1 MKLALLQILYIFV
14 VPIVLIYT
22 GILPVD
28 FRVLLL
34 FFVTLLTVGIMR
46 HEKMTHEE
54 SGLIKPWWKY
64 WEWYLL
70 VLVVGLAFT
79 VYLSNFIPERKIIPI
94 WKNVRLLTLFI
105 PISILQEV
113 LYRSFLMHKLKSLF
127 NNMWTVILANT
138 FLFTLLHIIYPH
150 KEIMLPF
157 AFSGGIVF
165 AYIYYKKPN
174 IVLISILHAILNFTA
189 VYLGFFVI
197 PS

>member
-34 FFVTLLTVGIMR
+34 FFVTLLTIGIMR

-54 SGLIKPWWKY
+54 SGFTNPWWKY
-64 WEWYLL
+64 WQWYLI
-70 VLVVGLAFT
+70 VLIVGFVFT
-79 VYLSNFIPERKIIPI
+79 LYLSNFIPERNIIPI
-94 WKNVRLLTLFI
+94 WRNTRLLTLFI

-113 LYRSFLMHKLKSLF
+113 LYRSFLMHKLRSLF
-127 NNMWTVILANT
+127 SNMWTVILTNT
-138 FLFTLLHIIYPH
+138 FLFTLLHVIYPH
-150 KEIMLPF
+150 KQIMLPF
-157 AFSGGIVF
+157 AFSAGIVF

>member
-1 MKLALLQILYIFV
+1 MKLAFVQILYIFV
-14 VPIVLIYT
+14 VPVALIYT

-28 FRVLLL
+28 FRIILL
-34 FFVTLLTVGIMR
+34 FFISLLTIGIMR

-54 SGLIKPWWKY
+54 SGLISPWWKY
-64 WEWYLL
+64 WEWYVL
-70 VLVVGLAFT
+70 VLVAGLIFT
-79 VYLSNFIPERKIIPI
+79 VYLSNFIPTRNIIPLWENI
-94 WKNVRLLTLFI
+94 RLLTLFI
-105 PISILQEV
+105 PVSILQEV

-127 NNMWTVILANT
+127 SNMWTVVLTNA

-150 KEIMLPF
+150 KHIMLPF
-157 AFSGGIVF
+157 AFSAGIVF

-174 IVLISILHAILNFTA
+174 IILISILHAILNFAA